1 MMEYLYKINV
11 TRVVDGDTVDA
22 EIDLGF
28 DIVLSKR
35 IRLHGIDAPETRT
48 RDKEE
53 KKKGLAAK
61 KRLQEII
68 DEQNGVLF
76 LKSMDKGKFG
86 RCVGVL
92 FEADFDFD
100 SVNDILIKEGHA
112 TPYGK

>member
-61 KRLQEII
+61 ERFMI
-68 DEQNGVLF
+68 
-76 LKSMDKGKFG
+76 G
-86 RCVGVL
+86 RDVRQMRV
-92 FEADFDFD
+92 
-100 SVNDILIKEGHA
+100 
-112 TPYGK
+112 P